1 MNLRHYEQS
10 RSILL
15 LKHFEVQTSVDVE
28 RKVLLFVLTFGL
40 FKQEKVK
47 ILHDCLL
54 RQVFGVL
61 NYNLINLLG
70 FLKVL

>member
-10 RSILL
+10 CGILL

-40 FKQEKVK
+40 LKQEKVK

>member
-15 LKHFEVQTSVDVE
+15 LKHFEVQTSVDIE

-40 FKQEKVK
+40 LKQEKVK